1 LFRGVRDLNQAPAE
15 IFDWWVTPLDGGAAV
30 KTGADKALQQSN
42 LPALER
48 SQLHPGFGVDPGD
61 WLDDVIFFSASS
73 GSVGPNAGLW
83 RVNISSRYRV
93 EGSAQRLTSG
103 TENELQPSATGGRIA
118 FASLAQNE
126 NIWSLNVDPNTAKIS
141 GEPQRLTSSA
151 AADILPAPSADGSKI
166 AFASNR
172 AGNLHVWIKDLK
184 TGVETPPTSTPANE
198 LPWLTSPDGSRVI
211 YCVFGPAQTS
221 DRGCFIAPT
230 GGGVARKF
238 CEDCPISDILDWFDN
253 GRKVLYKKGRTT
265 DNRLILRDIDSGRE
279 TLLLRHP
286 KYSVT
291 AARFSPDGRWM
302 SFQIVIEAATR
313 RQIFITPIR
322 NGAAAA
328 EAEWIPV
335 TDGSGLDR
343 NAVWSP
349 DGNLLYFLSE
359 HDGSAAFGHSA

>member
-1 LFRGVRDLNQAPAE
+1 
-15 IFDWWVTPLDGGAAV
+15 
-30 KTGADKALQQSN
+30 
-42 LPALER
+42 
-48 SQLHPGFGVDPGD
+48 
-61 WLDDVIFFSASS
+61 
-73 GSVGPNAGLW
+73 
-83 RVNISSRYRV
+83 
-93 EGSAQRLTSG
+93 
-103 TENELQPSATGGRIA
+103 
-118 FASLAQNE
+118 
-126 NIWSLNVDPNTAKIS
+126 
-141 GEPQRLTSSA
+141 
-151 AADILPAPSADGSKI
+151 
-166 AFASNR
+166 
-172 AGNLHVWIKDLK
+172 
-184 TGVETPPTSTPANE
+184 
-198 LPWLTSPDGSRVI
+198 
-211 YCVFGPAQTS
+211 
-221 DRGCFIAPT
+221 
-230 GGGVARKF
+230 
-238 CEDCPISDILDWFDN
+238 LDWFDN

-359 HDGSAAFGHSA
+359 RDGSAAFGHSA